1 LQIAERFYQTPL
13 PPIIARGVTKQ
24 LGSFAPWELPQ
35 FIATLNPSETF
46 SPSFLFPVQ
55 PVIGRTCSKVYF
67 SLGRG
72 RFLQLLNMSLLPC
85 CPYHPAGMSCRIG
98 QPTPCHVAFVR
109 REKTRL
115 PDLIFFRGHF
125 WVHFRCSPVT
135 RSPSLT
141 MALSVGFTSFVS
153 STDATQA
160 KGLLTF
166 TPIGLPPIEHV
177 CLSWTHSLPKITS
190 ECRIN
195 DLRRRRVTLL

>member
-1 LQIAERFYQTPL
+1 
-13 PPIIARGVTKQ
+13 
-24 LGSFAPWELPQ
+24 
-35 FIATLNPSETF
+35 
-46 SPSFLFPVQ
+46 
-55 PVIGRTCSKVYF
+55 
-67 SLGRG
+67 
-72 RFLQLLNMSLLPC
+72 MSLLPC

-177 CLSWTHSLPKITS
+177 CLSWTHSLPKIMS
-190 ECRIN
+190 DCRIN
-195 DLRRRRVTLL
+195 ELRLLQGGPEVLAEFWQGTGFTLPLLISSRAPGFAPRSSCSINCWTR

>member
-1 LQIAERFYQTPL
+1 
-13 PPIIARGVTKQ
+13 
-24 LGSFAPWELPQ
+24 
-35 FIATLNPSETF
+35 
-46 SPSFLFPVQ
+46 
-55 PVIGRTCSKVYF
+55 
-67 SLGRG
+67 
-72 RFLQLLNMSLLPC
+72 MSLLPC

-177 CLSWTHSLPKITS
+177 CLSWTHVGSSVTGHTVFPRRCPLFPLPHFRS
-190 ECRIN
+190 SFLCDRAAV
-195 DLRRRRVTLL
+195 LREHASGIGYSPM